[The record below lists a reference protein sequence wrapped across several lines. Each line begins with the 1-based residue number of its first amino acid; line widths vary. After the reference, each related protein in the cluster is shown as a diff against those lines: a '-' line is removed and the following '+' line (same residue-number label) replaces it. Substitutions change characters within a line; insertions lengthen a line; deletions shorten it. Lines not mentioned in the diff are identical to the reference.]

1 MSRTVT
7 RLAGLLAAVG
17 VLLGG
22 CAPAERAASPAPTAA
37 AAPAAVAPATAAP
50 RAVSPPP
57 AVPVRITTART
68 ASDAGIFVAAE
79 RGYFEQEGIAP
90 ELVVFA
96 STSEMIPAV
105 ATGQVETATIGPN
118 PAMLNAVARG
128 VPVRAVLDLG
138 SFRAG
143 VGYQSIVIRKDLYDR
158 GEGHQLADLR
168 GLSVA
173 ITPPGKATTS
183 ACALSAGLER
193 VGLTLDDIN
202 IVPLPFPDMVPAI
215 ANGAIDGALMS
226 EPFMTRAS
234 RQGTIVRTVPTAEM
248 YPNFALG
255 ILSFAQ
261 DFYANRPVAKAFA
274 RGYIR
279 GVRDLLDARAG
290 RTSEAHRAELDEII
304 ARNTGLDAATVRE
317 MALPGFNPNGL
328 PSQEGMAYCYQFFRD
343 QGLVPEIPAATLA
356 GLWGTDLVEEVL
368 GEIGRVPES

>member
-1 MSRTVT
+1 MSRTLT
-7 RLAGLLAAVG
+7 RLAGLLGAVG

-22 CAPAERAASPAPTAA
+22 CAPAERSAGPAPTAA
-37 AAPAAVAPATAAP
+37 AAAVAPATAAP
-50 RAVSPPP
+50 RAASPPP

-68 ASDAGIFVAAE
+68 ASDAGIFVATE
-79 RGYFEQEGIAP
+79 RGYFEQEGLAA
-90 ELVVFA
+90 ELVGFA

-118 PAMLNAVARG
+118 PAMLNALARG

-138 SFRAG
+138 SFRPG

-158 GEGHQLADLR
+158 GEGHGLADLR

-183 ACALSAGLER
+183 ACALSAGIER

-202 IVPLPFPDMVPAI
+202 IVPLPFPDMVPAF
-215 ANGAIDGALMS
+215 ANGAIDAALMS

-279 GVRDLLDARAG
+279 AVRDLLDARAG
-290 RTSEAHRAELDEII
+290 RTSEAHRAELEEII
-304 ARNTGLDAATVRE
+304 ARNTGLDAATVHE

-328 PSQEGMAYCYQFFRD
+328 PSQEGMVYCYQFFRD
-343 QGLVPEIPAATLA
+343 LGLVPEIPAATLA

-368 GEIGRVPES
+368 GEIGRVPKS